1 MAKKQGLLYRNSI
14 NDAYNSLPATVGK
27 ILDPTGISS
36 YGDVAKAWG
45 DKKFT
50 ASDILE
56 PLGALPIVGKLG
68 KAGKILYKAGKFGKT
83 LSDISNAKKVIA
95 ATKYSNKIQAGGRT
109 LKKSFATTNSYGNVA
124 VRDANKLLKTNK
136 NITRTQIGLRTGAD
150 IPNIVTGINQAKSS
164 TIVDKIG
171 GFNSKRN
178 PIELPNVEVS
188 PKSKDM
194 AKAVQKLKCG
204 GKSKSKGKGKFAN
217 GTIDTSRIKIPKLA
231 PDIDK
236 STLAK
241 STLTGN
247 STNVN
252 VNPYGEA
259 AGFVADTIG
268 GALDTAKETS
278 IDSRVNPDSA
288 MAKNSGIDTGKSI
301 LSGAAKGFGVAG
313 PWGALAG
320 AAVAGLGRMF
330 GAAKRDAQREEA
342 TRDWSNAWSKSTA
355 EGLRSTGYKKGG
367 KITGKGSAKSDSI
380 PMKAK
385 EGSFI
390 VPAEN
395 SSVAEEL
402 GRSYLGWDKKE
413 KAAKNNG
420 GTDIKVSDGEVMFS
434 PEEVQ
439 VLKYHGVNLDEL
451 APKAEEKIGMKKGGG
466 VKKFADGTSYGGRSG
481 NQVFRMPI
489 GRGGVRILPTE
500 EELLTWAQQNPNE
513 SRTGDRGIW
522 KPALSTGR
530 GGIPVARMKKEDKPN
545 YGGRGGSNGNP
556 THSGGR
562 FGINPI
568 SLESLVDPLTPEEQK
583 VAEAISKPSV
593 KKKLEA
599 NLSGLEYKAPSG
611 GDLNI
616 PFTAGSLNVPK
627 EYNIKFSNPADQ
639 PVSNPKPGT
648 VTPPPVDEDTPTWLK
663 NVPELAGA
671 LQAAGGAFGLIQAGK
686 QPDLTVSRTL
696 TKLSG
701 EVRRLAQYGYEPR
714 VLNALNTEIEN
725 TRRNLSTVINNQGS
739 NSGIEQMAKLNSLLT
754 TTIDKKAGLAFADAA
769 EKSRKWSDVLKV
781 DAMKAGQEFDINKI
795 KVEDWYRNQEVF
807 ASLVSAGISNIIGAR
822 QLKSEQEN
830 LRKIGNTSVNF
841 KS

>member
-1 MAKKQGLLYRNSI
+1 M
-14 NDAYNSLPATVGK
+14 
-27 ILDPTGISS
+27 
-36 YGDVAKAWG
+36 
-45 DKKFT
+45 
-50 ASDILE
+50 
-56 PLGALPIVGKLG
+56 
-68 KAGKILYKAGKFGKT
+68 
-83 LSDISNAKKVIA
+83 KKV
-95 ATKYSNKIQAGGRT
+95 
-109 LKKSFATTNSYGNVA
+109 
-124 VRDANKLLKTNK
+124 
-136 NITRTQIGLRTGAD
+136 
-150 IPNIVTGINQAKSS
+150 
-164 TIVDKIG
+164 
-171 GFNSKRN
+171 
-178 PIELPNVEVS
+178 
-188 PKSKDM
+188 
-194 AKAVQKLKCG
+194 VQKLKCG

-252 VNPYGEA
+252 ANPYGEA

-268 GALDTAKETS
+268 EVLDTAKETS

-301 LSGAAKGFGVAG
+301 LSGATTGFSVAG
-313 PWGALAG
+313 PWGAVAG
-320 AAVAGLGRMF
+320 AAVAGLGRAF

-342 TRDWSNAWSKSTA
+342 TRDWSNAWSKSTS

-466 VKKFADGTSYGGRSG
+466 VKKFDKGSTLGSDYY
-481 NQVFRMPI
+481 VDEK
-489 GRGGVRILPTE
+489 GVTR
-500 EELLTWAQQNPNE
+500 LTPE
-513 SRTGDRGIW
+513 
-522 KPALSTGR
+522 ALE
-530 GGIPVARMKKEDKPN
+530 ARMGGKGNYTNPKSKKVNTLTGPGTDWYGEHKPF
-545 YGGRGGSNGNP
+545 GSLKQ
-556 THSGGR
+556 SS
-562 FGINPI
+562 PI
-568 SLESLVDPLTPEEQK
+568 KDPKWSFSENAVNNPLTPEEEK
-583 VAEAISKPSV
+583 VAEAILKPSV

-648 VTPPPVDEDTPTWLK
+648 VTPPPVDENTPTWLK

-701 EVRRLAQYGYEPR
+701 EVRKLAQYGYEPR